1 MRARNFKGFAAAS
14 KATHFRRA
22 TACPAHLENAPR
34 LLPQGLNILVVE
46 DHAGLVANL
55 FDWFEPRGHHLDAA
69 PDGLTGLQLVEHNHY
84 DALIVDWM
92 LPRLDGPS
100 LVRKIREELRLDL
113 PILMLTAR
121 HSIEDKLGGFQ
132 AGIDDYL
139 TKPFQLA
146 ELEVRVQS
154 MVVRHRGQRV
164 QAELRV
170 ADLWFDLRAQR
181 VGRGDR
187 ELSLFPAGRRLLF
200 ELMQASPSVVPR
212 ERLERALW
220 GDAPPDADLLRS
232 HIYELRQAIDAAF
245 EHKLIQT
252 VPRIGYR
259 LCAQSPS
266 THHP

>member
-1 MRARNFKGFAAAS
+1 MLKQA
-14 KATHFRRA
+14 
-22 TACPAHLENAPR
+22 
-34 LLPQGLNILVVE
+34 LNILVVE

-69 PDGLTGLQLVEHNHY
+69 PDGLTGLQLVEHNDY
-84 DALIVDWM
+84 DVLVVDWM
-92 LPRLDGPS
+92 LPRMDGPT
-100 LVRKIREELRLDL
+100 LVRKIREELRRDV

-121 HSIEDKLGGFQ
+121 HSLDDKLNGFQ

-146 ELEVRVQS
+146 ELEVRLQS
-154 MVVRHRGQRV
+154 LVLRHRGQRV
-164 QAELRV
+164 QSELRV
-170 ADLWFDLRAQR
+170 ADLWFDLKTQR
-181 VGRGDR
+181 VGRGDQ

-212 ERLERALW
+212 ERLEKALW

-232 HIYELRQAIDAAF
+232 HIYELRQAVDAPF
-245 EHKLIQT
+245 PNKLIQT

-259 LCAQSPS
+259 LSQATAPS
-266 THHP
+266 QG

>member
-92 LPRLDGPS
+92 LPR
-100 LVRKIREELRLDL
+100 
-113 PILMLTAR
+113 
-121 HSIEDKLGGFQ
+121 
-132 AGIDDYL
+132 
-139 TKPFQLA
+139 LA